1 MAFDNCP
8 FNLTPLDQS
17 STINNSPIV
26 NLNYTNQDFWSMK
39 ARLID
44 YINQQFGDNFNDFVE
59 GDLAVMLIENWAFL
73 ADTLSFKM
81 DQIANEIFIDTVTEV
96 DNAFRLAKL
105 VGFQPQPPIAA
116 ISMWQATI
124 NNVQTTDL
132 YIPPGV
138 QVSVSGTNGA
148 TVIELFAGD
157 AYNNPLL
164 DQNIVIPAGTLQ
176 NNTIVGLEGRTIVDV
191 FSGNGDVGQTVQLSV
206 YPVIWNSVQVQVDGK
221 KWNQVDYFT
230 DSNPRQEYRVEF
242 DSSYRAYVI
251 FGNNQAGFIPS
262 RGSTIRVTYRNG
274 GGTVGNIVTGSVQ
287 SQRSFPLAGSDTN
300 IPVTFSNYTSGS
312 FGYDGDGIDDIRS
325 KLPAYLRTQ
334 DRCVT
339 GLDYKTLSDQFA
351 TPYNGIVGKSTAV
364 LRNYGCAAN
373 IVDLYIL
380 AQSGGN
386 LLAATD
392 GLKQALQTEIDS
404 VKMISDQV
412 CIRDGVIILVDVAI
426 DITMNTFYRNFEDE
440 ISAKVQTRVTN
451 FFNINNWDYGQTLKD
466 TNLIKSMSDISE
478 IEDLAVTFTTNDPEN
493 GGSVVVAEFYEIIQ
507 EDTTTINFLYD

>member
-1 MAFDNCP
+1 M
-8 FNLTPLDQS
+8 
-17 STINNSPIV
+17 
-26 NLNYTNQDFWSMK
+26 
-39 ARLID
+39 
-44 YINQQFGDNFNDFVE
+44 
-59 GDLAVMLIENWAFL
+59 
-73 ADTLSFKM
+73 
-81 DQIANEIFIDTVTEV
+81 
-96 DNAFRLAKL
+96 
-105 VGFQPQPPIAA
+105 
-116 ISMWQATI
+116 
-124 NNVQTTDL
+124 
-132 YIPPGV
+132 
-138 QVSVSGTNGA
+138 
-148 TVIELFAGD
+148 
-157 AYNNPLL
+157 
-164 DQNIVIPAGTLQ
+164 
-176 NNTIVGLEGRTIVDV
+176 
-191 FSGNGDVGQTVQLSV
+191 
-206 YPVIWNSVQVQVDGK
+206 DGK

-426 DITMNTFYRNFEDE
+426 DITMNTFYLNFED
-440 ISAKVQTRVTN
+440 
-451 FFNINNWDYGQTLKD
+451 
-466 TNLIKSMSDISE
+466 
-478 IEDLAVTFTTNDPEN
+478 
-493 GGSVVVAEFYEIIQ
+493 
-507 EDTTTINFLYD
+507 